1 MHFGH
6 FPDSISR
13 RFVNDL
19 RGQTNTRVV
28 LSTYQLC
35 HVTHLLTLHG
45 ERAAILELD
54 HFHEFDKKE
63 LLRARRILVLVNTRT
78 TRLHSTLTRNK
89 SQLSCIAE
97 TSNRKYN
104 VHRIFFMIIDH
115 ILYTL

>member
-45 ERAAILELD
+45 ERAAILEL
-54 HFHEFDKKE
+54 HFHEFDEKE
-63 LLRARRILVLVNTRT
+63 LLRARRVLVLVNTRT
-78 TRLHSTLTRNK
+78 TRLDCT
-89 SQLSCIAE
+89 
-97 TSNRKYN
+97 
-104 VHRIFFMIIDH
+104 VP
-115 ILYTL
+115 

>member
-35 HVTHLLTLHG
+35 HVTRTLTDTAWPG
-45 ERAAILELD
+45 ERSAILEL
-54 HFHEFDKKE
+54 HFHEFDEKE
-63 LLRARRILVLVNTRT
+63 LLRARRVLVLVNTRT
-78 TRLHSTLTRNK
+78 TRLNCT
-89 SQLSCIAE
+89 
-97 TSNRKYN
+97 
-104 VHRIFFMIIDH
+104 VP
-115 ILYTL
+115 